1 MKRALRT
8 VKVIRDL
15 KAFELLADETR
26 RKMIHLL
33 RAKEASAN
41 QMAKEL
47 AMTPQAIYHHI
58 RKLLESGLVEVAREE
73 RVGHLVETYYRA
85 TAEVFQLSHGEGGG
99 EVEEKMVRESLD
111 ALAKVGLPVQIDDE
125 LVSKAVKLLRKE
137 GSVGLKPELE
147 EKINSMQDLG
157 FLTKQGVTEFAKFL
171 SMTDRQFEEYT
182 GAARELRELL
192 KSRLA
197 QQIQEPVRQRKA
209 VNT

>member
-1 MKRALRT
+1 MKHALRT

-26 RKMIHLL
+26 RRMIHLL

-58 RKLLESGLVEVAREE
+58 RKLLESGLLEVAREE

-85 TAEVFQLSHGEGGG
+85 TAEVFQLSHGEGGAD
-99 EVEEKMVRESLD
+99 VEERMVRE
-111 ALAKVGLPVQIDDE
+111 ALEALPKLGLPVRIDDE
-125 LVSKAVKLLRKE
+125 LISKALKLFHKE
-137 GSVGLKPELE
+137 GSMGLKPELE
-147 EKINSMQDLG
+147 EKINSIEDLG

-182 GAARELRELL
+182 GAARELRDLL
-192 KSRLA
+192 QSRLA
-197 QQIQEPVRQRKA
+197 QPVQEQVRQRKA

>member
-1 MKRALRT
+1 MKHALRT

-99 EVEEKMVRESLD
+99 EVEEKMVRESLE

-171 SMTDRQFEEYT
+171 TMTDRQFDEFI
-182 GAARELRELL
+182 GSAKELRELL
-192 KSRLA
+192 KSKLA
-197 QQIQEPVRQRKA
+197 QPVQELGRQRKA
-209 VNT
+209 VSA